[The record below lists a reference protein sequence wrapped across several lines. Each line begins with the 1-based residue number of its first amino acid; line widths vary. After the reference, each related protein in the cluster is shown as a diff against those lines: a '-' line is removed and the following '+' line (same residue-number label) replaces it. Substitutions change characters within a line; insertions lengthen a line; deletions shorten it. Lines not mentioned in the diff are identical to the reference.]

1 MAVFVRELRRNFK
14 PWLIWSLSLGGFVAL
29 MMAIFPSIAAQG
41 QDLMELLKAYPPA
54 MLKAFNL
61 DRLDMGDVLGY
72 YATEGFILA
81 SLVSAIYSIQL
92 ASGLLA
98 KEESD
103 KTIEFLLARPVT
115 RTTIVTGKA
124 AVAGLYIVSLNVVQ
138 TVVAYISF
146 EAVKT
151 GPYSVKAFL
160 ALAAG
165 GLLIDLTFA
174 ALGLAVAV
182 FVTKAK
188 ALYPLGIGLVL
199 GTYILSVMAKLTS
212 KLAPLRWLSPF
223 SYADTADILEK
234 GAIGGTYLALFL
246 GLIVALTA
254 AAYAVYRRKDI
265 TV

>member
-1 MAVFVRELRRNFK
+1 MAIFLRELRRNFR
-14 PWLIWSLSLGGFVAL
+14 PWLIWSVSLGAFVAM
-29 MMAIFPSIAAQG
+29 MMAIYPTIASQSAN
-41 QDLMELLKAYPPA
+41 LREMMKMYPPA

-61 DRLDMGDVLGY
+61 DRLDMADVLGY

-81 SLVSAIYSIQL
+81 ALISAIYSVQL

-103 KTIEFLLARPVT
+103 KTIEFLLAKPVT

-124 AVAGLYIVSLNVVQ
+124 VVAALYIIGLNGLQ
-138 TVVAYISF
+138 TLAALASF

-199 GTYILSVMAKLTS
+199 GTYILSVMAKLSS
-212 KLAPLRWLSPF
+212 KLSALRWLSPF
-223 SYADTADILEK
+223 SYADTGDILEK
-234 GAIGGTYLALFL
+234 GAIGGAYLTLFVV
-246 GLIVALTA
+246 LIVALTA
-254 AAYAVYRRKDI
+254 VAYTVYNRKDI
-265 TV
+265 AV